1 MEIGSKLK
9 ELRLKNGLTLSE
21 LASRSEVTKGF
32 LSQLERDLTSP
43 NISTLEDILEAL
55 GTNLQEFFS
64 EKPEEQIVFRKEDVF
79 VDAQENE
86 TIHWIVPNAQKNAME
101 PVRMTLHAGGTSEVY
116 LPHEGEDFGYVIK
129 GSIRITYGG
138 KTHTVRSGESFY
150 FKAGKKHFLE
160 NTGSRD
166 AILIWVTTPPSF

>member
-1 MEIGSKLK
+1 MPITDEDYFEKID
-9 ELRLKNGLTLSE
+9 EEKN
-21 LASRSEVTKGF
+21 SRIE
-32 LSQLERDLTSP
+32 
-43 NISTLEDILEAL
+43 
-55 GTNLQEFFS
+55 
-64 EKPEEQIVFRKEDVF
+64 
-79 VDAQENE
+79 
-86 TIHWIVPNAQKNAME
+86 WIVPNAQKNAME

-160 NTGSRD
+160 NAGSRD